1 MRCPACGRELSPFQ
15 TTAGLVLRCEQGHGT
30 SVNVAV
36 LRRRFDETLA
46 LWRTASRQPQG
57 SRPCPSCARAMRA
70 FSWQAQQPVELDACS
85 ICQLVWFDAAEIEA
99 LKIRLVERTPGT
111 SAGLATALG
120 AGGSVA
126 VASSEE
132 SSWLERRLENVVDGL
147 DPLWLLEFF
156 DF

>member
-30 SVNVAV
+30 SINVAV

-46 LWRTASRQPQG
+46 LWRAASGQPQG

-85 ICQLVWFDAAEIEA
+85 TCQLVWFDAAEIEA
-99 LKIRLVERTPGT
+99 LKIRLVERTTGT
-111 SAGLATALG
+111 SAGLGAALG
-120 AGGSVA
+120 AGGSVS
-126 VASSEE
+126 VDESTK
-132 SSWLERRLENVVDGL
+132 SSWIENTVDGVDL
-147 DPLWLLEFF
+147 LWGLLEFF